1 MMMSDLSEDTVNLS
15 NKIAEF
21 LSTTLK
27 DSKIVKKFFD
37 DLYCEFQ
44 STLDNYIEGDQS
56 CNYRIRVSQEI
67 TRVINGILSGNECII
82 KSLELDTEYT
92 FDDLHNVRLKIWETC
107 SNDIQNSIINAQ
119 NSEIKYLRDRI
130 ESLEKYR

>member
-1 MMMSDLSEDTVNLS
+1 MMSDLSEDTVNLS